1 MKRSNKFFFI
11 RSNKTKFGGAEVY
24 LSRLSDA
31 LNKKNI
37 QHEVV
42 NSIFPK
48 FLPSW
53 LRAIL
58 FNLQVCLNK
67 RNKFYFS
74 LDRITCPDIYR
85 AGDGVHKVFLTIED
99 KSKINPLHPIYLF
112 LEKRCFNNAK
122 KIIAISNMVKKDI
135 VGSYKVDEKKISV
148 VYNGIPLKDYDYNS
162 SFDRISSEFYLKPNQ
177 HILLYVGSGFKR
189 KGVEEFLQIISRLE
203 SDNILAFVV
212 GKDKNID
219 HYRQLSL
226 KLNINNKVIF
236 TGPRL
241 DVDDF
246 YTISDVFIFPTRYEP
261 FGNVILEAMN
271 FRNAV
276 FTTKQCGGGEILSE
290 YFIMNQ
296 ADDYSVVSKI
306 NDLLGNKLKLEAVK
320 KDNRTLS
327 KQFSIDRNLKET
339 LNVIES
345 LENSNHLE

>member
-1 MKRSNKFFFI
+1 MIFFI
-11 RSNKTKFGGAEVY
+11 RANKTKFGGAEVY